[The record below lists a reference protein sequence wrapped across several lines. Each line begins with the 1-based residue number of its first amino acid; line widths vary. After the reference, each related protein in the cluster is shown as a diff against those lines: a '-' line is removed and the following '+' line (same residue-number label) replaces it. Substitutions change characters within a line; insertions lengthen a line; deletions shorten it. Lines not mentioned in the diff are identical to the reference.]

1 MATPHFINWIEGQ
14 AHGLRKISGVSTF
27 GRLNPFDLAK
37 KMSVEV
43 TDPLKIKQL
52 AREILDQLFGDSKSW
67 SAGTLPLPD
76 GKAIVVINSTH
87 TETRQRAS
95 LMEELV
101 HIKLKHKPTKL
112 IHADGMTVRNWDQT
126 QETQAYWVG
135 AAALLPRCVMKGAKT
150 LGWTI
155 EKVATDHGVSIQ
167 LVEFREKILGIK
179 LKRAVSV
186 FAENNLSAV
195 KALTE

>member
-1 MATPHFINWIEGQ
+1 MATPPQYIKWLEGQ

-27 GRLNPFDLAK
+27 GRLDPFDLAG

-43 TDPLKIKQL
+43 IDPSKIKLL
-52 AREILDQLFGDSKSW
+52 AREILDQLFRDSDAW

-76 GKAIVVINSTH
+76 GQNIVVMNPTH
-87 TETRQRAS
+87 NEARQRAS

-112 IHADGMTVRNWDQT
+112 VHNDGTTMRNWDQA
-126 QETQAYWVG
+126 QESQAYWVG
-135 AAALLPRCVMKGAKT
+135 AAALLPRCVIKGAKT
-150 LGWTI
+150 LGWTA
-155 EKVATDHGVSIQ
+155 EKVARDHGVSMQ

-179 LKRAVSV
+179 LDRESP
-186 FAENNLSAV
+186 AEASSQLTLESLS
-195 KALTE
+195 E